1 MHISVLGP
9 IEVRRDDG
17 PVDLGVRK
25 QRALLAALVLAGGRA
40 VSAGALVD
48 QLWGDDAP
56 PGALGTLQSYVS
68 GLRRAVE
75 PARES
80 RSTGGV
86 VATTDNGYVL
96 DVAADAL
103 DAVTFERA
111 VAAARLALGPAAHDL
126 LTRAEPPD
134 LERARR
140 ELAAARAAWR
150 GTPYA
155 ELGDAPRAVAE
166 RARLTELRLVADE
179 LDAVVRL
186 RDGDHAAL
194 AADLERATTEHPL
207 RERLWALRVLAL
219 ARAGRQA
226 DALAA
231 ARAVRGVLAEE
242 LGVDPGPELRQVEE
256 AVLRQDPA
264 LAWRPAAPPARP
276 APAVAGA
283 AWPLVGR
290 DRELARLTALLDV
303 GAPAFAA
310 LVGDPGIGKSRLAAE
325 LGRVAAGRGALV
337 LTGRCSQD
345 EGAPPLWPWTTV
357 LGQLPGAPVDLTAG
371 DDEPGDPQAGRF
383 RTWDAVCRRVLD
395 AAAGR
400 PVLLVLDDLHWADP
414 SSLRVLRHLVTTAE
428 SGRLTVVV
436 TWRRHPGPTGPLAEV
451 AEALARR
458 HALRIELGGLGA
470 GEAADLVSAVAGSEV
485 SPDDRALL
493 FRRTDGNPFFLVEY
507 ARLVQDTGS
516 PVAEDEL
523 PAAVSDVLSRRL
535 AGLPEATLTAVRAAA
550 VLGREVPLPL
560 LAAVLDEG
568 EDAVLDALDPALT
581 AGLVAEDGVDRFRF
595 AHALVRDAA
604 YGTLT
609 LSRRARLHA
618 RAAAAWQ
625 DTGAGPQAAGET
637 ARHWLA
643 AGPAAAAR
651 AWPAAAAA
659 AEQALRVHAHEEA
672 RDLLRAALDA
682 QAQDTTAGWRER
694 YDVLM
699 TLARACRLAADWEGL
714 SAATDEAVAAAE
726 AAGDVER
733 AARAALGV
741 TDGAVWQA
749 RSHGV
754 VHEPAVAAL
763 RRALTGLPDGDGDL
777 RCRAMLA
784 LASELYYSAAPQER
798 RALVDEALAMARRI
812 GEPALLQHALVTAF
826 VATWWPSSAPS
837 RLALVDEAAD
847 RARAAGDAP
856 AEATAETLR
865 AAVLGELGRIPEMW
879 VAIRAARE
887 RATPLRMAYLML
899 VLDAMEAPWLAM
911 SGRSEE
917 ADRVLDRLARLFEQ
931 TALPQG
937 ADGYSGALVTV
948 RLYQGRLAEV
958 LPMLGELV
966 GRSKLPVAP
975 VVAAMLLRLGLTDEA
990 RGPGPGD
997 RRRGARDLVLDAG
1010 LVHGG
1015 RGGPAGGRP
1024 GTGGRRVRP
1033 GRPVLREAVRRRVRR
1048 AARTDRRLPR
1058 LRGGGRR
1065 GQGGGHGARRP
1076 GPRPV
1081 RGMADPAGRAVAAR
1095 PAGPP
1100 RLLRVVYRWI
1110 SRRTPGGA
1118 PGRTGRGSATRP
1130 P

>member
-9 IEVRRDDG
+9 IEVRRADG

-40 VSAGALVD
+40 VSAPALVD

-86 VATTDNGYVL
+86 VATTDAGYVL
-96 DVAADAL
+96 DVAPDAL

-111 VAAARLALGPAAHDL
+111 VAAARLALGPAVHDL

-134 LERARR
+134 LDRARR

-179 LDAVVRL
+179 LEAVVRL

-194 AADLERATTEHPL
+194 AADLERATGEHPL

-231 ARAVRGVLAEE
+231 AREVRGVLAEE

-256 AVLRQDPA
+256 AVLRQDPV
-264 LAWRPAAPPARP
+264 LTWSPAAAP
-276 APAVAGA
+276 APHEPPTAAVA

-290 DRELARLTALLDV
+290 DRELARLTGLLDA
-303 GAPAFAA
+303 GTPAFAA
-310 LVGDPGIGKSRLAAE
+310 LVGDPGIGKSRLAGE
-325 LGRVAAGRGALV
+325 LGRVAADRGALV

-357 LGQLPGAPVDLTAG
+357 LGQLPGAPGDPIVDGGTDA
-371 DDEPGDPQAGRF
+371 DPQASRF
-383 RTWDAVCRRVLD
+383 RTWDAICRRVL
-395 AAAGR
+395 AATDER
-400 PVLLVLDDLHWADP
+400 PVLLVLDDLHWSDA

-436 TWRRHPGPTGPLAEV
+436 TWRRHPEPTGPLAEV

-458 HALRIELGGLGA
+458 HAVRIELGGLGA
-470 GEAADLVSAVAGSEV
+470 GEAADLVTAVAGSEV
-485 SPDDRALL
+485 TPDDRALL

-535 AGLPEATLTAVRAAA
+535 AGLPERTLTAVRAAS

-560 LAAVLDEG
+560 LAAVLGEG
-568 EDAVLDALDPALT
+568 EDAVLDALDPALA
-581 AGLVAEDGVDRFRF
+581 AGLVTEDGPDRFRF

-625 DTGAGPQAAGET
+625 DTGAGPQVAGES

-643 AGPAAAAR
+643 AGPSAAAR

-659 AEQALRVHAHEEA
+659 AQQALRVYAHEEA

-682 QAQDTTAGWRER
+682 QALDATAGWQQR

-699 TLARACRLAADWEGL
+699 TLASACRLAADWEGL

-733 AARAALGV
+733 AAMAARGV

-763 RRALTGLPDGDGDL
+763 RRALAGLPEGDGDL

-784 LASELYYSAAPQER
+784 LASELYYASAPQER

-812 GEPALLQHALVTAF
+812 GDPALLQHALVTAF

-837 RLALVDEAAD
+837 RLALVEEAAA

-879 VAIRAARE
+879 VAIRAARS

-917 ADRVLDRLARLFEQ
+917 ADQVLDRLARLFEQ

-937 ADGYSGALVTV
+937 ADGYSGALVAV

-958 LPMLGELV
+958 LPRLDELV

-975 VVAAMLLRLGLTDEA
+975 VVAALLLRLGLTDEA
-990 RGPGPGD
+990 RALVPAIDVEEPETWFSMLVWCTAGEVALQVGDPGL
-997 RRRGARDLVLDAG
+997 GA
-1010 LVHGG
+1010 
-1015 RGGPAGGRP
+1015 
-1024 GTGGRRVRP
+1024 
-1033 GRPVLREAVRRRVRR
+1033 AVYAR
-1048 AARTDRRLPR
+1048 AAPYS
-1058 LRGGGRR
+1058 GGLCV
-1065 GQGGGHGARRP
+1065 GG
-1076 GPRPV
+1076 
-1081 RGMADPAGRAVAAR
+1081 
-1095 PAGPP
+1095 
-1100 RLLRVVYRWI
+1100 
-1110 SRRTPGGA
+1110 SGA
-1118 PGRTGRGSATRP
+1118 PLGPIDAFLAFAAAAAGDTAAASAHADRALDQCTAWGVPLVAQWLRDQRDRHGF
-1130 P
+1130 